1 MTKVYKLQMIPVQ
14 SSKSTIVKQAR
25 SRSCDKFAVD
35 TESSKKA
42 AANIESSKKSS
53 EEWGEETAAVVESSV
68 EVVMYVKGIEKAA
81 MEDFFNTK
89 DTLEKVLTLP
99 AVIVWSAL
107 CIFSD

>member
-1 MTKVYKLQMIPVQ
+1 M
-14 SSKSTIVKQAR
+14 
-25 SRSCDKFAVD
+25 D

-42 AANIESSKKSS
+42 AANIENSKKSS

-68 EVVMYVKGIEKAA
+68 EVVMYVEGIEKAA

-99 AVIVWSAL
+99 TVSSFDLPSA
-107 CIFSD
+107 FSQINILYINNIYYVHVHVLI